1 MRYLTRVRDLL
12 QSIFQCK
19 AYLYAIAGVLAI
31 CIVSLMFYKHFFGAE
46 VSKENVQLVRT
57 VTVGVGAGSQNYN
70 YSGEVR
76 GRFESQLAFQVNGKI
91 IKRYV
96 DLGAVVK
103 PGDVLMQIDAKDIVQ
118 TVNITAAQVNS
129 AESQLRLAESNLK
142 RFRKLYEDGV
152 VSRMVYDQYVSAYDV
167 AAAGVQQASAMNV
180 QGSNQLDYSTLRADK
195 PGVVASITAEAGQV
209 VGAGQPIMTI
219 VQDGEREVE
228 ISVPEN
234 RIEELRKSQQIKVTF
249 WALSGIAIDGKV
261 REIAPMADPVT
272 RTYKVRISLINPMPE
287 IKLGMTASVAV
298 QANSASQSVFIPLA
312 AVYQRADAP
321 AVWVV
326 NGDKIALRLIK
337 TGSIGNGTVEVL
349 EGLRQGDRIVS
360 AGVHKLRE
368 GQQVKVGGESI

>member
-1 MRYLTRVRDLL
+1 MLILSQLRSL
-12 QSIFQCK
+12 FQRK
-19 AYLYAIAGVLAI
+19 GFLYAVAGLLTTILVSFLA
-31 CIVSLMFYKHFFGAE
+31 YKHFGAAE
-46 VSKENVQLVRT
+46 VNKENVQLVRT
-57 VTVGVGAGSQNYN
+57 MTVGSGTGSQNYT

-76 GRFESQLAFQVNGKI
+76 GRFESQLAFQVPGKI
-91 IKRYV
+91 IKRFV

-103 PGDVLMQIDAKDIVQ
+103 PGDALMQIDAKDIVQ

-167 AAAGVQQASAMNV
+167 AVAGVQQASAQHV
-180 QGSNQLDYSTLRADK
+180 QGANQLGYSALHADR
-195 PGVVASITAEAGQV
+195 PGVVSAVYAEAGQV
-209 VGAGQPIMTI
+209 VGAGQPVMTV

-228 ISVPEN
+228 ISIPEN
-234 RIEELRKSQQIKVTF
+234 RIEEMRKAPQLKVTF
-249 WALSGIAIDGKV
+249 WALANVTVDGKV

-272 RTYKVRISLINPMPE
+272 RTYKVRISLINPAPE
-287 IKLGMTASVAV
+287 IKLGMTASVAIQGSTV
-298 QANSASQSVFIPLA
+298 SQSVFIPLS

-326 NGDKIALRLIK
+326 SGNKIALRPIK
-337 TGSIGNGTVEVL
+337 TGSIGDGTVEVL

>member
-19 AYLYAIAGVLAI
+19 AYLYAVAGVLAI
-31 CIVSLMFYKHFFGAE
+31 CIVSLMFYKHFFVAE

-57 VTVGVGAGSQNYN
+57 VTVGVGAGPQNYN

-76 GRFESQLAFQVNGKI
+76 GRYESQLAFQVNGKI
-91 IKRYV
+91 IKRFV

-118 TVNITAAQVNS
+118 TVNITGAQVNS

-167 AAAGVQQASAMNV
+167 ATAGVQQASAMNV
-180 QGSNQLDYSTLRADK
+180 QGSNLLDYSTLRADK

-209 VGAGQPIMTI
+209 VGAGQPILTI

-249 WALSGIAIDGKV
+249 WALSGVSIDGKV
-261 REIAPMADPVT
+261 REIAPMADPLT
-272 RTYKVRISLINPMPE
+272 RTYKVRISLINPVPE
-287 IKLGMTASVAV
+287 IKLGMTSSVTVLDADSSKAV
-298 QANSASQSVFIPLA
+298 QIPISAI
-312 AVYQRADAP
+312 YQTQEKP
-321 AVWVV
+321 CVWLV
-326 NGDKIALRLIK
+326 K
-337 TGSIGNGTVEVL
+337 NGTVQLQPVSLGQYGNNTVL
-349 EGLRQGDRIVS
+349 VTSGLNTGDIVVTAGVHLLRQGD
-360 AGVHKLRE
+360 
-368 GQQVKVGGESI
+368 KVRTGGDSK